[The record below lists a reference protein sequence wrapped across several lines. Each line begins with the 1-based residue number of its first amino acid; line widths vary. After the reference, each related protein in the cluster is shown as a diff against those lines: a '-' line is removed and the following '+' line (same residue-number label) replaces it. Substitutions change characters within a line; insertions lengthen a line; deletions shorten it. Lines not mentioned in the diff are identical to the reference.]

1 MLSQRWQDS
10 IIFFMWFRLKRS
22 VLLLATIALWYWASP
37 QCSVAQ
43 GEPDDASRAP
53 HAVLTKLFPPVY
65 SPLARQAMIPGDV
78 KLKVTVHP
86 DGSIESVTSISGH
99 PMLAQAALDSAKQS
113 QFECRGCGA
122 SNGSLSLTFSF
133 QPSQETNPDPCCCS
147 HDPTEPRVNAAPT
160 STVSQ
165 TEDHIT
171 IATTG
176 PPSCMCPDA
185 CTAAWAEAHSRF
197 RSAKCIYLW
206 KCGKRFIGIQ

>member
-1 MLSQRWQDS
+1 MLSRRWRDS
-10 IIFFMWFRLKRS
+10 IIFFMRFASKRS
-22 VLLLATIALWYWASP
+22 ALLLATIALWYSASP
-37 QCSVAQ
+37 RCSWAQ
-43 GEPDDASRAP
+43 AEPEDASRAP

-65 SPLARQAMIPGDV
+65 SPLALQAMIAGDV
-78 KLKVTVHP
+78 KLRVTVHP

-113 QFECRGCGA
+113 QFECRGCA

-133 QPSQETNPDPCCCS
+133 QPSQEMNPDPCCCS
-147 HDPTEPRVNAAPT
+147 HDSAEPRNDTAPR

-165 TEDHIT
+165 TEDRIT
-171 IATTG
+171 ITTTG
-176 PPSCMCPDA
+176 PLSCMCPDA